1 MKPASFNY
9 IRAKSVDEV
18 LAALDEHSDA
28 RVLAGGQSL
37 IAMMNLRLVKPEYL
51 VDINHISDLDYIRLE
66 DNELAIGAL
75 TRHSTAA
82 SSDLVRENCPLMAA
96 AYGYIAH
103 KAVRN
108 RGTVGGN
115 VCHADPA
122 SENPAVAIASQAK
135 MVLRNSNGERRIAA
149 DDFFIGLYET
159 SANQNELLTE
169 IRIPQAKSNQG
180 FSFQE
185 VSARKGDF
193 AIVCVAASIEIENGT
208 CSEARIVA
216 SGVGEKATR
225 LTTAEEAIK
234 NSPADSTSINL
245 AANEARTF
253 IDPPSDFHADS
264 EYRKD
269 LAFTLTKRALE
280 EASEQCRRGK

>member
-9 IRAKSVDEV
+9 IRAKTVDEV
-18 LAALDEHSDA
+18 LAALNEHSDA
-28 RVLAGGQSL
+28 KILAGGQSL

-122 SENPAVAIASQAK
+122 SENPAVAIASEAK
-135 MVLRNSNGERRIAA
+135 MILRNSNGERKVAA

-169 IRIPQAKSNQG
+169 IRIPKAKLGQG

-193 AIVCVAASIEIENGT
+193 AIVCVAASIKIENET

-225 LTTAEEAIK
+225 LTTAEEVIK
-234 NSPADSTSINL
+234 NSPANSESINL

-280 EASEQCRRGK
+280 EAYEQCRGRK